1 MASNDYAQ
9 KVAAVLIE
17 QLKQGTAP
25 WTKPWQPGADRSLPY
40 NGSTGVPY
48 KGANSLYLYAVGQL
62 RGYDD
67 NRWMTYVQAEKL
79 GAQVRRGETSTQ
91 IQFWQWSSRVAMTDD
106 GGQPLK
112 NDKGEPLYQ
121 IIQHEK
127 PLIRGANVFNAAQ
140 IDGLPPAEVRPVPPI
155 EERHERAA
163 RLLEASQAIIRE
175 VSGDRAYYSLTTDE
189 ITMPGRR
196 QFVAQDGTP
205 ALDGFFA
212 TALHELGHWTGH
224 PDRLNR
230 DMAHPFGSDAYARE
244 ELRAEIASLMLGEEL
259 GIGHDPGQHAA
270 YVGSW
275 IKALENDPQEIFRA
289 STAAQ
294 NIMNY
299 VLGFEKAREI
309 TTDEAVEA
317 ETTKPARRTARQP
330 DLLEQQETEMANN
343 KRRYLAVPYAEKNQ
357 ARELGARW
365 DKTAKAWWIG
375 ASVDP
380 APFSRWIEGAS
391 SITTAATVDPQTAFA
406 DALRAAGLKLP
417 GAPVMDGTIHRV
429 AVDGDHRAQRS
440 GAYVGYLDGR
450 PAGVIQNFK
459 TGAKI
464 NWKSDLDA
472 PMDKDAAARLA
483 AEAAL
488 RRQERDQALR
498 VEQAE
503 AADKAVAQLRDATAV
518 TEHQYL
524 SRKGIDANGVK
535 QDAIGRLM
543 VPIADYEGKIASLQT
558 IDADGTKGFMKGGKI
573 AGGQFMIGDNDP
585 TKPLYIAEGFATGAT
600 IHQMTGEAVS
610 VAFNA
615 SNLLPVAEAAREK
628 WPERTIIIVGDNDEA
643 LTRKTFPDGRPMP
656 NIGVEKAE
664 VAGRAIGAAVV
675 IPPAGPGGQSADW
688 NDHRQTVGQDQAMR
702 DFKERQAIAM
712 IELRVDREIERESE
726 MAALGRNPD
735 DATRD
740 TTRDL
745 VQADASGILSDRADA
760 AAERSDLDT
769 KYETLA
775 QEREERFQQDILMVP
790 VRVAEITKTL
800 TETHADDPYWST
812 ARIEAEATRL
822 AGLEP
827 HTNFMRSWKAEQQ
840 MRMEEDRD
848 YHRDFNRT
856 AEQERRGAQEDYVD
870 STSGAELEM

>member
-25 WTKPWQPGADRSLPY
+25 WIKPWQPGVDRSLPY

-62 RGYDD
+62 RGYGD

-106 GGQPLK
+106 AGQPLK

-127 PLIRGANVFNAAQ
+127 PLIRSANVFNAAQ
-140 IDGLPPAEVRPVPPI
+140 IDGLPPSEVRPVPPV

-189 ITMPGRR
+189 ITIPDRR
-196 QFVAQDGTP
+196 QFVAQDGTA

-224 PDRLNR
+224 PDRLDR
-230 DMAHPFGSDAYARE
+230 DIAHPFGSDAYARE

-299 VLGFEKAREI
+299 VLGFEKARDI

-317 ETTKPARRTARQP
+317 ETTKPARSTARQP
-330 DLLEQQETEMANN
+330 DLLEQQETEVANN
-343 KRRYLAVPYAEKNQ
+343 KRRYLAVPYAEKSE

-391 SITTAATVDPQTAFA
+391 SITTAATADPQTAFA

-429 AVDGDHRAQRS
+429 AVDGDHGAQRS

-483 AEAAL
+483 AEAAQ
-488 RRQERDQALR
+488 RRQERDQTIRA
-498 VEQAE
+498 EQAE
-503 AADKAVAQLRDATAV
+503 AANKAVAQLRDAQAV
-518 TEHQYL
+518 TEHEYL

-628 WPERTIIIVGDNDEA
+628 WPDRQIIIVGDNDEA

-656 NIGVEKAE
+656 NIGVDKAE
-664 VAGRAIGAAVV
+664 AAGRAIGAPVV
-675 IPPAGPGGQSADW
+675 IPPAGPGGLSADW

-702 DFKERQAIAM
+702 DFKERQAIAI
-712 IELRVDREIERESE
+712 IELRVDREIARENE
-726 MAALGRNPD
+726 MIALGQNPN

-740 TTRDL
+740 ATRDI
-745 VQADASGILSDRADA
+745 VETEAQA
-760 AAERSDLDT
+760 
-769 KYETLA
+769 
-775 QEREERFQQDILMVP
+775 VP
-790 VRVAEITKTL
+790 TPR
-800 TETHADDPYWST
+800 
-812 ARIEAEATRL
+812 
-822 AGLEP
+822 
-827 HTNFMRSWKAEQQ
+827 
-840 MRMEEDRD
+840 
-848 YHRDFNRT
+848 
-856 AEQERRGAQEDYVD
+856 AEQEAERIEVEQEMD
-870 STSGAELEM
+870 

>member
-1 MASNDYAQ
+1 MASNDYAE
-9 KVAAVLIE
+9 KVAGVLIQ
-17 QLKQGTAP
+17 QLKDGTAP
-25 WTKPWQPGADRSLPY
+25 WIKPWQPGADRSLPY

-48 KGANSLYLYAVGQL
+48 KGANSLYLYAVGQV

-67 NRWMTYVQAEKL
+67 NRWLTYVQAEKL
-79 GAQVRRGETSTQ
+79 GAQVRRGETSTK
-91 IQFWQWSSRVAMTDD
+91 IQFWQWTSRVAMTDD
-106 GGQPLK
+106 AGQALK
-112 NDKGEPLYQ
+112 NEKGEPLYQ

-127 PLIRGANVFNAAQ
+127 PLIRGAAVFNAAQ
-140 IDGLPPAEVRPVPPI
+140 IDGLPPAEVRPVPPM

-163 RLLEASQAIIRE
+163 RLLEASQALIRE

-189 ITMPGRR
+189 ITVPDRR

-230 DMAHPFGSDAYARE
+230 DMAHPFGSDGYARE
-244 ELRAEIASLMLGEEL
+244 ELRAEIASMMLGEEL

-299 VLGFEKAREI
+299 VLAFENAKDV
-309 TTDEAVEA
+309 TTDETVEA
-317 ETTKPARRTARQP
+317 EARMPARSIARQP
-330 DLLEQQETEMANN
+330 DLLEQQETEVANN
-343 KRRYLAVPYAEKNQ
+343 KRRYLAVPYAEKDE
-357 ARELGARW
+357 ARGLGARW
-365 DKTAKAWWIG
+365 DKAAKAWWIG

-380 APFSRWIEGAS
+380 APFSRWIEGTNN
-391 SITTAATVDPQTAFA
+391 ITAEPTADPQTAFA
-406 DALRAAGLKLP
+406 EALRTAGLKLQ

-429 AVDGDHRAQRS
+429 AVDGDRGAQRS

-483 AEAAL
+483 AEAAQ
-488 RRQERDQALR
+488 RRQERDQAIR
-498 VEQAE
+498 AEQAE
-503 AADKAVAQLRDATAV
+503 AANKAVAQLRDAQAV
-518 TEHQYL
+518 TEHEYL
-524 SRKGIDANGVK
+524 SRKGIEAHGLK

-573 AGGQFMIGDNDP
+573 AGGQHMIGDNDP

-628 WPERTIIIVGDNDEA
+628 WPERLIIIVADNDEA
-643 LTRKTFPDGRPMP
+643 LTRKTYPDGRPMP

-664 VAGRAIGAAVV
+664 AAGRAIGAPVV

-688 NDHRQTVGQDQAMR
+688 NDHRQSVGQEQAMR
-702 DFKERQAIAM
+702 DFKERQTVAM
-712 IELRVDREIERESE
+712 IELRVDREIARENE
-726 MAALGRNPD
+726 MIALGQNPN

-740 TTRDL
+740 ATRDI
-745 VQADASGILSDRADA
+745 VETEAQA
-760 AAERSDLDT
+760 
-769 KYETLA
+769 
-775 QEREERFQQDILMVP
+775 VP
-790 VRVAEITKTL
+790 TPR
-800 TETHADDPYWST
+800 
-812 ARIEAEATRL
+812 
-822 AGLEP
+822 
-827 HTNFMRSWKAEQQ
+827 
-840 MRMEEDRD
+840 
-848 YHRDFNRT
+848 
-856 AEQERRGAQEDYVD
+856 AEQEAERIEVEQEMD
-870 STSGAELEM
+870 